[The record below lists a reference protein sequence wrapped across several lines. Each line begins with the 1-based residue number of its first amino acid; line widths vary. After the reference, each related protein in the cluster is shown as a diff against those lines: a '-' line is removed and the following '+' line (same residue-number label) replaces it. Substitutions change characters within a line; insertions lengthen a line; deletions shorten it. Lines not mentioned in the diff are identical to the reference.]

1 MKKTPDMA
9 GSRISRA
16 LALLLILAAFS
27 TGNVFAQEESKPE
40 VLVDGVEHGY
50 FVAADVKF
58 SEVDD
63 RFANFFGAYGGW
75 LINHR
80 FLLGAGGYGM
90 TNRVHE
96 MQMGYGGLVL
106 EYFFNPSRLV
116 NFSVKGL
123 IGGGASSWS
132 WWDPFFVAEPE
143 VKMSLNITERFR
155 LGFGG
160 GYRFV
165 EGSCRSDDRLSGY
178 TISLDFK
185 FGAF

>member
-1 MKKTPDMA
+1 MKKALASA
-9 GSRISRA
+9 GSINSRA
-16 LALLLILAAFS
+16 LVLLVILVS
-27 TGNVFAQEESKPE
+27 LSVGNGFAQEEPKME
-40 VLVDGVEHGY
+40 VLVEGIENGY
-50 FVAADVKF
+50 FVAAENKF
-58 SEVDD
+58 SVVDD
-63 RFANFFGAYGGW
+63 QFANFFGAYGGW

-90 TNRVHE
+90 TNRVYE

-106 EYFFNPSRLV
+106 EYFINPNSLV

-123 IGGGASSWS
+123 IGGGSSSYS
-132 WWDPFFVAEPE
+132 WWDAFFVAEPE
-143 VKMSLNITERFR
+143 LRMGLNLTERIR

-178 TISLDFK
+178 TISLDLK